1 MNAVENIHN
10 IEFLAN
16 QMFVLEKLKQ
26 WQKAKPDNQDLK
38 QLINKYLEITFYVIR
53 LEQDA
58 VAKNM
63 LISQYRHD
71 KNILKLKLRELKDE

>member
-26 WQKAKPDNQDLK
+26 LRGVYYKNSLFCWKKGVRNSTFFFV
-38 QLINKYLEITFYVIR
+38 INSSFIYVI
-53 LEQDA
+53 
-58 VAKNM
+58 
-63 LISQYRHD
+63 
-71 KNILKLKLRELKDE
+71 

>member
-63 LISQYRHD
+63 LISQYREE

>member
-26 WQKAKPDNQDLK
+26 WQKLKPDNIDLK
-38 QLINKYLEITFYVIR
+38 DVINKYLEITFYVIR

-58 VAKNM
+58 MAKNM
-63 LISQYRHD
+63 LI
-71 KNILKLKLRELKDE
+71 IWCGTAAAAAVKLPVNFGY

>member
-26 WQKAKPDNQDLK
+26 WQKLKPDNLDLK
-38 QLINKYLEITFYVIR
+38 PVISKSLEITSYVIR
-53 LEQDA
+53 LDPA
-58 VAKNM
+58 AMAKNM
-63 LISQYRHD
+63 LISKYRHER
-71 KNILKLKLRELKDE
+71 NILKLKLRELKNE

>member
-26 WQKAKPDNQDLK
+26 WQKSKPDNQDLK

-63 LISQYRHD
+63 LISQYREE

>member
-26 WQKAKPDNQDLK
+26 LQKAKPDNQDLK

-63 LISQYRHD
+63 LISKYRHE
-71 KNILKLKLRELKDE
+71 KNILKLKLRELKNE

>member
-26 WQKAKPDNQDLK
+26 WQKLKPDNLDLK
-38 QLINKYLEITFYVIR
+38 DVINKYLQITFYVIR

-58 VAKNM
+58 MAKNM
-63 LISQYRHD
+63 LISKYRHER
-71 KNILKLKLRELKDE
+71 NILKLKLRELKNE

>member
-53 LEQDA
+53 L
-58 VAKNM
+58 
-63 LISQYRHD
+63 
-71 KNILKLKLRELKDE
+71 

>member
-26 WQKAKPDNQDLK
+26 WQKLKPDNVDLK
-38 QLINKYLEITFYVIR
+38 QVISKYLEITFYVIR

-58 VAKNM
+58 MAENM
-63 LISQYRHD
+63 LISKYRHER
-71 KNILKLKLRELKDE
+71 NILKLKLRELKNE